1 MASRVMQFALPLSLA
16 ALLFVSAPIS
26 QAGIIHVDQAGGGDY
41 ELIQDG
47 INAAVYGDT
56 VLVAP
61 GTYYEHLYMGPAAD
75 GVTLRGDLGPEQTIV
90 HNESTYP
97 FSVLFCEDVGADT
110 RVEGLS
116 FDGGYSNVHGGGIRC
131 DRAHVLISDVSVTSC
146 SALES
151 HGGGIAGV
159 GSDLIIVDS
168 VVQNNRAG
176 IGGGISVDGGT
187 LRVEDC
193 FLLGNSAD
201 WAALDRIGGGIYIS
215 CDLAE
220 IVNCQIEGNNA
231 LDGGGIAVDGS
242 SNISITGNRIINNSA
257 TDRAGGIY
265 IFESDCV
272 VSDNVI
278 TGNYAITTGGGAVD
292 IDLAETPSRLDPP
305 VFTGNTFFGNLS
317 YGCDAAIRVHDGGE
331 PPQFNGN
338 YFADD
343 STYEVL
349 VVTSP
354 ERLTIDFTGNWW
366 DTEDPLEIA
375 GKIYDCEDN
384 GGLAWCVDYS
394 GWCDD
399 ASCGGQATSVEET
412 PGTTPVSWGQL
423 KSLYR

>member
-1 MASRVMQFALPLSLA
+1 MTSRVMQFALSLLSV
-16 ALLFVSAPIS
+16 ALLSVFFSGS
-26 QAGIIHVDQAGGGDY
+26 QAGVIHVDQAGGGDY
-41 ELIQDG
+41 EIIQDG
-47 INAAVYGDT
+47 INAATYGDT

-75 GVTLRGDLGPEQTIV
+75 GVTLRGEFGPEQTTV

-97 FSVLFCEDVGADT
+97 YSVLFCEDVGADT
-110 RVEGLS
+110 RVEGLT
-116 FDGGYSNVHGGGIRC
+116 FDGGYSDAHGGGIRC
-131 DRAHVLISDVSVTSC
+131 DRAHVRIENVSVTSC

-151 HGGGIAGV
+151 HGGGIAGQ
-159 GSDLIIVDS
+159 GSDL
-168 VVQNNRAG
+168 VVLSSMIGNNRSG
-176 IGGGISVDGGT
+176 IGGGISIDGGS
-187 LRVEDC
+187 LYAEGNLVA
-193 FLLGNSAD
+193 GNSAD
-201 WAALDRIGGGIYIS
+201 WISLDRIGGGIYIS
-215 CDLAE
+215 CDGAD
-220 IVNCQIEGNNA
+220 IIDNQIESNNA
-231 LDGGGIAVDGS
+231 LDGGGIAVDRS

-272 VSDNVI
+272 VSGNAI

-292 IDLAETPSRLDPP
+292 IDLSETPSRLDPP
-305 VFTGNTFFGNLS
+305 VFTGNTFFGNIA
-317 YGCDAAIRVHDGGE
+317 YGCEAAIRVHDGGQ
-331 PPQFNGN
+331 PPEFNGN
-338 YFADD
+338 YFADAT
-343 STYEVL
+343 TYEVL

-375 GKIYDCEDN
+375 GKIYDCDDN

-394 GWCDD
+394 DWCDE